1 MKLLVVNPN
10 STAAMTDKIARS
22 IAPLA
27 APGTQVSFRNPE
39 NTPASIEGHYD
50 EAASVPAMLEIIG
63 EAEAAGNEGTVI
75 ACFDDPGIGAA
86 REIASGPVIGIC
98 EAAMQAASIL
108 ATRFSVVTTLPR
120 SVPII
125 EDLAFRYGMERR
137 CRRVHAAD
145 IAVLALEHDPDARMI
160 VRDAIRRAVAS
171 DGSDAVILG
180 CAGMADLTEWLSED
194 VGVPVIDGCLAGLKI
209 VESLVAGGFRT
220 SKAGAYGWPR
230 VKM

>member
-10 STAAMTDKIARS
+10 STAAMTDKVARS
-22 IAPLA
+22 LRPFA
-27 APGTQVSFRNPE
+27 APGTEITFANPAA
-39 NTPASIEGHYD
+39 TPASIEGHHD
-50 EAASVPAMLEIIG
+50 EATSVPAMLDIVA
-63 EAEAAGNEGTVI
+63 EAERQGNQGTVV

-108 ATRFSVVTTLPR
+108 AARFSVVTTLPR

-125 EDLAFRYGMERR
+125 EDLALRYGMERR

-160 VRDAIRRAVAS
+160 VRDAVRRAVALHPHAGTYVEFG
-171 DGSDAVILG
+171 DEGHGSNDIEQKVRTFTIL
-180 CAGMADLTEWLSED
+180 ADYLERVLD
-194 VGVPVIDGCLAGLKI
+194 MKG
-209 VESLVAGGFRT
+209 
-220 SKAGAYGWPR
+220 PR
-230 VKM
+230 AQHEATGDC